1 MSSTLGLLII
11 QLINRY
17 LYSFRNK
24 GLIDKYTDDVL
35 DAYARGFVKDVV
47 MGAALRTAA
56 NDLALAAAKA
66 AFKAEYD
73 RITAENE
80 RVARLHGEEVQEKIL
95 KEQQYAKVCGIPKNG
110 NYYTHLLI
118 SKCPFWGMSMNLF
131 ELSVGHGALG
141 AYPGAAG

>member
-95 KEQQYAKVCGIPKNG
+95 KEQQYAKVCGK
-110 NYYTHLLI
+110 
-118 SKCPFWGMSMNLF
+118 
-131 ELSVGHGALG
+131 
-141 AYPGAAG
+141 